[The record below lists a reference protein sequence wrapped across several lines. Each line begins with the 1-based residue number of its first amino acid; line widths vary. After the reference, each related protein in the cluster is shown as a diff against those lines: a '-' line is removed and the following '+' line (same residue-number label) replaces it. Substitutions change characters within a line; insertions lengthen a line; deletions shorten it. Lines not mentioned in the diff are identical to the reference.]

1 MKKVL
6 SFCVLAG
13 ALTISTAANAA
24 LIVDT
29 NNDSFI
35 DTSTGL
41 EWMDFGITNNQ
52 SFDYVS
58 SQLVV
63 GGVYEGWRLPNVEE
77 VLAMWWNIG
86 DLDNYTPDYS
96 FTDSRIDRRYFA
108 ADDLNNDTNTE
119 SAFDQVFSIIGYNK
133 VQPYGSTGE
142 KFTSY
147 GFFEGT
153 DSLSW
158 LRYENYTMHPGV
170 PDRIIYRDDQNI
182 NSERSTTNEL
192 YSTLLVKAD
201 SSSSTEV
208 SEPSS
213 LAVFG
218 LAGLLLAGR
227 RFSRK

>member
-1 MKKVL
+1 
-6 SFCVLAG
+6 
-13 ALTISTAANAA
+13 
-24 LIVDT
+24 
-29 NNDSFI
+29 
-35 DTSTGL
+35 
-41 EWMDFGITNNQ
+41 
-52 SFDYVS
+52 
-58 SQLVV
+58 
-63 GGVYEGWRLPNVEE
+63 YEGWRLPNVEE